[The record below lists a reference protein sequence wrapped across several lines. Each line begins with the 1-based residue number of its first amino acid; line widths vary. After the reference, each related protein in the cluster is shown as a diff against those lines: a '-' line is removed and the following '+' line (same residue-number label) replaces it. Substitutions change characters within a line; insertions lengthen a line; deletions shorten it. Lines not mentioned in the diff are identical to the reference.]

1 MIAEVNR
8 DYLSKVKM
16 KMVVENRSYILNA
29 FPFSYW
35 NLPSFAQLTSADKSL
50 EGRDK
55 SQGNFLLFFV
65 HLFCNL
71 VTCIGPHLQVI
82 D

>member
-29 FPFSYW
+29 FPFSY
-35 NLPSFAQLTSADKSL
+35 
-50 EGRDK
+50 
-55 SQGNFLLFFV
+55 
-65 HLFCNL
+65 
-71 VTCIGPHLQVI
+71 
-82 D
+82 